1 MSLPIA
7 TVQPVTV
14 HLEHR
19 GLHGALLVIATLVLG
34 ACAAG
39 SSDAT
44 PGTSAH
50 QLTATDLSPRGRTVT
65 GVPVLRVVDGDTL
78 HALVT
83 GRDVTVRLIGVDT
96 PETVKPDTP
105 VECFGP
111 QASQFAKEVLTG
123 QRVTLE
129 FDASQGDEDRYG
141 RTLAYVW
148 LELPDGQRALFNLEA
163 VRGGFA
169 EERQYGATPYA
180 WKEAFAS
187 AESDARTADAGRWG
201 ACPN

>member
-1 MSLPIA
+1 M
-7 TVQPVTV
+7 QPVTV
-14 HLEHR
+14 HGEHR
-19 GLHGALLVIATLVLG
+19 GLHGALLMIATIVLS

-39 SSDAT
+39 SNGAT
-44 PGTSAH
+44 PGATAL
-50 QLTATDLSPRGRTVT
+50 QLTATNLSPKGRTVT

-78 HALVT
+78 HALVA
-83 GRDVTVRLIGVDT
+83 GRDVTVRLIGIDT
-96 PETVKPDTP
+96 PETVKPDSP

-111 QASQFAKEVLTG
+111 EASEFAMEVLTG

-148 LELPDGQRALFNLEA
+148 LELPDGQRSLFNLEA

-180 WKEAFAS
+180 WKDAFAS
-187 AESDARTADAGRWG
+187 AESVARTADAGRWG
-201 ACPN
+201 ACPS